1 MPFLYSEE
9 DAKKYWGNYYEMDEA
24 QYKMMGDIYNR
35 RIALDGKINLTR
47 DEKNR
52 LLEWFD
58 NIEECIESFKELNI
72 FTV

>member
-1 MPFLYSEE
+1 
-9 DAKKYWGNYYEMDEA
+9 MDEA